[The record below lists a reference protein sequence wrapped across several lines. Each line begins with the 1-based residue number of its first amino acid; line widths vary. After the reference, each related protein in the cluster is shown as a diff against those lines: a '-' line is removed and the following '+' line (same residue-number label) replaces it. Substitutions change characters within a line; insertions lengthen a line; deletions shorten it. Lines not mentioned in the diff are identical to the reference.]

1 MKKLIW
7 LMLLLIVPNVGLGAN
22 DICVHLNGGDDV
34 AYIDEV
40 NTMEIWVANDIDL
53 RVLQF
58 AMEVCWPSSN
68 THWAWL
74 MSYGSNP
81 PFNRHGDAVD
91 HLVLFASA
99 QAFDDISCETFAAGG
114 TGIMPSHDLP
124 PGSSRLCYSLKFALM
139 SESEHVDGL
148 QVQPYAY
155 FAGANWF
162 FQRTNG
168 STFAPDFCGETV
180 GSINNP
186 TATPVT
192 FSIVNRSSSGVCGD
206 VNCDGTANITDA
218 VYLIQYIFGGG
229 PAPCDPDDDG
239 VPDC

>member
-7 LMLLLIVPNVGLGAN
+7 FTMLLLMPNVGLGAN

-34 AYIDEV
+34 AYIGEY
-40 NTMEIWVANDIDL
+40 NTMEFWVANDIEL
-53 RVLQF
+53 KALQF
-58 AMEVCWPSSN
+58 TMEICWPSDTTLWVWDS
-68 THWAWL
+68 T
-74 MSYGSNP
+74 YGSDP

-91 HLVLFASA
+91 NLILFASA
-99 QAFDDISCETFAAGG
+99 DAFDNTSCEEFAAGAAG
-114 TGIMPSHDLP
+114 FMPSQNLP
-124 PGSSRLCYSLKFALM
+124 TGSSRLLYSLQFGLL
-139 SESEHVDGL
+139 SHSEHADAI

-155 FAGANWF
+155 FASNNWYF
-162 FQRTNG
+162 MRTDN
-168 STFAPDFCGETV
+168 STFAPDFCGEPV
-180 GSINNP
+180 SGIHDP

-192 FSIVNRSSSGVCGD
+192 FSIVHRSQTACGD